1 MRKVYSLF
9 AALMVAMFAF
19 AQTKPT
25 VTVTLSSTGFVATP
39 EPITEVV
46 FYVAQATAAYNFS
59 ETVTPQTYMQN
70 YVTSMSSLKFD
81 ILNTAGAKEVDFE
94 NCGNLT
100 DDGSNTILA
109 VTVSVIDNVRTLTSD
124 VVRVDTVFTKS
135 AGGGDEPET
144 PEEPVEPEE
153 PVSTIEPGKYY
164 IATTFAG
171 EEEDEQFFA
180 SMGSGRSFNLGAT
193 LFNGTTPTE
202 IHEFEFEAVEGKQAV
217 FYIKNGTNYLNTSTR
232 NNFFAA
238 SATANEACEWKVV
251 VLDEEEGNVKI
262 SHVQTEKIIFFE
274 HYVDEE
280 TSEVTNWY
288 VCKQAVN
295 APATNAEY
303 PFLIPVVE
311 PEPIS
316 ATVTIE
322 LNATGYVVTPD
333 PETEHVFFFAFDTED
348 YLDETYTEQDLVEE
362 FIGYYESEEEMNE
375 DCPVGVRSGLFTQI
389 GLDLVDVPYTFVA
402 ATVVWTEAGA
412 VLTSEVVRKDTIF
425 AEVPGE
431 GGDEPAQ
438 TIDAGKYYVS
448 STIVGETDNYLL
460 TTTTGSVVM
469 LPATKYVDE
478 NTPKATHEF
487 DFVSVDGQDAC
498 FTIQDHT
505 GAFLALT
512 KDGWNRVTIT
522 FAAAK
527 PDAGATWKVTLQDE
541 ENHVT
546 IENTDNNGDLH
557 CMKVETEVGFL
568 FGTEAAGKYNLLVLS
583 KVKGAST
590 GLQETT
596 DGRQVFKTIENG
608 QLILNIDGVRYNIL
622 GIAL

>member
-1 MRKVYSLF
+1 MRKLYSLF
-9 AALMVAMFAF
+9 AALIVAVFAL
-19 AQTKPT
+19 AQTTPT
-25 VTVTLSSTGFVATP
+25 VTVTLSSTGFTVTP
-39 EPITEVV
+39 EPITETV
-46 FYVAQATAAYNFS
+46 FYVAQATADYNFS

-70 YVTSMSSLKFD
+70 YVTTMGSSKFD
-81 ILNTAGAKEVDFE
+81 ILNTAGEKSVDFE
-94 NCGNLT
+94 NCSSLT
-100 DDGSNTILA
+100 DNGSNTILA
-109 VTVSVIDNVRTLTSD
+109 VTVSVIDGVRTLTSE
-124 VVRVDTVFTKS
+124 VVRVDTVFTKT
-135 AGGGDEPET
+135 AGGGE
-144 PEEPVEPEE
+144 EPEE
-153 PVSTIEPGKYY
+153 PVVPEEPIATIEAGKYY
-164 IATTFAG
+164 IATYFG
-171 EEEDEQFFA
+171 EDEDMFLA
-180 SMGSGRSFNLGAT
+180 SMGSGRTFNLGAT
-193 LFNGTTPTE
+193 LLNDTTPTE

-217 FYIKNGTNYLNTSTR
+217 FYIKNGTNYLNTSSR
-232 NNFFAA
+232 NNWL
-238 SATANEACEWKVV
+238 SAGATPNEAYEWKVE
-251 VLDEEEGNVKI
+251 VLDEEEGYIKI
-262 SHVQTEKIIFFE
+262 SHAQTEKVIFFQ

-280 TSEVTNWY
+280 TSEVTDWY
-288 VCKQAVN
+288 VCQQAVN
-295 APATNAEY
+295 APEATADY
-303 PFLIPVVE
+303 PILIPAVE
-311 PEPIS
+311 PDPIS

-375 DCPVGVRSGLFTQI
+375 DCPVGVRSGLFTKI
-389 GLDLVDVPYTFVA
+389 GLDLVDVSYTFVA
-402 ATVVWTEAGA
+402 ATVAWTEAGA

-425 AEVPGE
+425 AEVPGQ

-448 STIVGETDNYLL
+448 STLVGGTDNYLL

-469 LPATKYVDE
+469 LPVTKYVDE

-487 DFVSVDGQDAC
+487 DFVAVDGQDAC

-527 PDAGATWKVTLQDE
+527 PATGATWKVTLQDE

-557 CMKVETEVGFL
+557 LMKVETEVGFL
-568 FGTEAAGKYNLLVLS
+568 FGTEAAGKYNLPVLS

-590 GLQETT
+590 GVQETT
-596 DGRQVFKTIENG
+596 SSRQVFKTIENG
-608 QLILNIDGVRYNIL
+608 QLILRIDGVRYNIL
-622 GIAL
+622 GVAF